1 MFRIPV
7 SWVGIEVER
16 VLEPEENSLVIEAVS
31 TAETAVCP
39 GCGESSRHIHS
50 YYSRS
55 PQDLPISGY
64 RVCLHLINAICP
76 GWVATDMGGTGG
88 RPVAK
93 GAVGIVW
100 AATLPHGGP
109 TGGFFRDEK
118 PLPW

>member
-7 SWVGIEVER
+7 SWAGIEVER

-31 TAETAVCP
+31 TAQTAVCP

-64 RVCLHLINAICP
+64 RVRLHLRVHRFRCSNQDCRRKTLAERLSE
-76 GWVATDMGGTGG
+76 VVSLHSQRTMRLT
-88 RPVAK
+88 
-93 GAVGIVW
+93 
-100 AATLPHGGP
+100 ATL
-109 TGGFFRDEK
+109 TLFAVA
-118 PLPW
+118 L